1 MRWSTTCG
9 RRSGTQA
16 WALGLGLLF
25 GATAAPE
32 APADMSVTVPLDVTL
47 GTPVNLAE
55 SFPIVSYR
63 INGTNY
69 DQNDFIKVK
78 LTSTTNLE
86 LDAPCTC
93 SVSPQVIEWQVVEYT
108 GAGVQTNDVV
118 FGGLSQTVTPATA
131 VDPTR
136 SLLLY
141 SYFT

>member
-69 DQNDFIKVK
+69 DQNDFIKAK

-86 LDAPCTC
+86 GVRFGTLTIGRGARAG
-93 SVSPQVIEWQVVEYT
+93 T
-108 GAGVQTNDVV
+108 GAG
-118 FGGLSQTVTPATA
+118 G
-131 VDPTR
+131 TR
-136 SLLLY
+136 
-141 SYFT
+141 